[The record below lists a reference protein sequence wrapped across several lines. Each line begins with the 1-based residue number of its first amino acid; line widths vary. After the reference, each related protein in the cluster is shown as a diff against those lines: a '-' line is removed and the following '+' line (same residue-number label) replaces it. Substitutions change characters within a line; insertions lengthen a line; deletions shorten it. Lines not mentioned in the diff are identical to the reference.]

1 MAGPGHPVPLPSLT
15 ETFTGSVPY
24 FKVTMLL
31 LYRLRGLGM
40 GKETLGEFDEAH
52 PLAIA
57 DDIAARTGRGVRR
70 SAVYV
75 TLQRLEQKGLIT
87 TRLGEPRAERGGKA
101 RRHVRVEAPGMVA
114 VHESRTALER
124 MWGDLDT
131 SVEAS

>member
-1 MAGPGHPVPLPSLT
+1 
-15 ETFTGSVPY
+15 
-24 FKVTMLL
+24 
-31 LYRLRGLGM
+31 M
-40 GKETLGEFDEAH
+40 GKEPLGEFELMVLLAAIRLGEGEAH

-57 DDIAARTGRGVRR
+57 DDIGARTGRGVRR

-87 TRLGEPRAERGGKA
+87 TRLGEPRSERGGKA
-101 RRHVRVEAPGMVA
+101 RRHVHVESPGMVA